1 MIEPLPTPRLSRHR
15 GVVLVGG
22 QSPALV
28 ERLADELAGPAS
40 RRLSTERERERQP
53 EPRPDLDLDLDPS
66 PDPHTA
72 VDTVHRLALDLA
84 HDGAAVDIVASVEPG
99 TPLRPTGLMLGAL
112 LDADLGL
119 PDGRSLLQHVVSV
132 VSAVDLAEL
141 VLGGVD
147 DRFRAAEHVVELVEY
162 ATVVALADTDAVPA
176 ADRRTLERLLARLA
190 PEAAVLPVD
199 ELTRASLATRG
210 GAAHLGSAA
219 GWMQA
224 LSEHTPDLAHDG
236 TITTYVYRDERPFH
250 PERLAAVVER
260 TFAPGA
266 VGTVLRSRGFTQ
278 FATRCDRVGSWSSVG
293 QMLSLDPT
301 SSPSW
306 HPDSPHG
313 QQIAFFG
320 LDLDVAT
327 IRRELDSCLLSD
339 AELLRDPAEWRDF
352 ADPFPVWAAG

>member
-1 MIEPLPTPRLSRHR
+1 MTESTRASSSSRHR
-15 GVVLVGG
+15 GVVLVTG
-22 QSPALV
+22 QSPTMVDRVAD
-28 ERLADELAGPAS
+28 RLAGS
-40 RRLSTERERERQP
+40 TGRRLDSG
-53 EPRPDLDLDLDPS
+53 PDVHDAAD
-66 PDPHTA
+66 A
-72 VDTVHRLALDLA
+72 VHRLALDLA
-84 HDGAAVDIVASVEPG
+84 HDRQPIDVVATLAAG
-99 TPLRPTGLMLGAL
+99 TPSRAAGLLLGSL
-112 LDADLGL
+112 LDSSLGR

-132 VSAVDLAEL
+132 VSAVDLADL

-147 DRFRAAEHVVELVEY
+147 DRFLAAEHIVDLVEY
-162 ATVVALADTDAVPA
+162 ATVIVLVDTAAVPPR
-176 ADRRTLERLLARLA
+176 DLRTIRRLLARLA
-190 PEAAVLPVD
+190 PESRVTSVDAVRRETLESP
-199 ELTRASLATRG
+199 G
-210 GAAHLGSAA
+210 GAAQLGGAA

-224 LSEHTPDLAHDG
+224 LSEHTPDLDHDG
-236 TITTYVYRDERPFH
+236 VITTCVYRDERPFH
-250 PERLAAVVER
+250 PGRLAVAVEH

-327 IRRELDSCLLSD
+327 IRRELDACLLTD
-339 AELLRDPAEWRDF
+339 DELVGDPAGWRDF
-352 ADPFPVWAAG
+352 ADPFPVWSGPGAGPGHRH